1 MHPHLNH
8 LGSDMCRGILE
19 FAEGRPL
26 GPNGLTWL
34 KIHLAN
40 LFGGKVG
47 KMAFQDR
54 VAYVDN
60 QWEKIVDSVERPLDG
75 HRWWLE
81 AEDPFQCLAT
91 CMDICDAMAS
101 GHPETYVS
109 YLPVH
114 QVYSFHTCLGLLK
127 CLVTPKEFIKSINF
141 LLRSYQTGTHWQ

>member
-1 MHPHLNH
+1 
-8 LGSDMCRGILE
+8 MCRGILE

-91 CMDICDAMAS
+91 CMDICDAVAS

-114 QVYSFHTCLGLLK
+114 QVYSFHTCLGLLR
-127 CLVTPKEFIKSINF
+127 CLVTRKEFIKSINF